1 MMLECYESEALR
13 DQLPT
18 PPVQVCRKDLYKDPN
33 GMVGNYK
40 DLYENKEKLQ
50 EYDQAGM
57 F

>member
-40 DLYENKEKLQ
+40 DFYENKEKLQ